1 MIEVH
6 VLRVT
11 SADPM
16 PESLGE
22 HKFLALP
29 RVGDLVRVM
38 DDNKDFALLVEA
50 VEHTSEPPA
59 PFVGDASIALFCRET
74 EG

>member
-6 VLRVT
+6 VLRVA
-11 SADPM
+11 SLNAM

-29 RVGDLVRVM
+29 RVGDLIRVM
-38 DDNKDFALLVEA
+38 DDNKDVALVVEA
-50 VEHTSEPPA
+50 IEHTSEPPA
-59 PFVGDASIALFCRET
+59 PFVGDAGIALFGREADA
-74 EG
+74 